1 MIKSVTIT
9 NYLQE
14 SVKIDLTEPETS
26 GFIIRSIE
34 GLGPAKANVNFTE
47 LATLDGALDNGAL
60 LNTRNIVMSL
70 IFEGTPTIEDTR
82 LKSYK
87 YFPIKQNLTFEIE
100 TDNRHCFTV
109 GRVESNTPKIFG
121 NEREGCQISILCPSS
136 YFQDMNDT
144 MVDFNSVTGEFEF
157 PFDNNSIS
165 KVGKNLVALDM
176 ARWTMNGILFDAQPE
191 NVVNVTGVANANI
204 NLQIATTIPINGG
217 TYYLTGCPLEGGTLT
232 YNLQFGTGTYKDTG
246 NGVVVNVSNTSSD
259 TSYPISL
266 YINGGIDIGNKAFKP
281 VFRRAV
287 TIDGETVPVGEN
299 LLETSNLY
307 IKKENMEFLIDYTN
321 GTIRTLGYTE
331 DPFELYISRLTNI
344 PNGAEYIL
352 TGCPTD
358 TVEDNLEYSLS
369 IVKENDVVNVSD
381 IGDGVTF
388 TKDNDQN
395 YSRLKLGFDVLPSII
410 WEDLG
415 DLPYDFYNGSAV
427 VLDDEIHIFGG
438 GQSHL
443 ESNYYHYKWDGTSW
457 TEVSTLPCE
466 FYNGSAVTLGDKIY
480 ILREYKIYE
489 WDGTSWTDITYGV
502 PGPFYNGSAV
512 ALGDEIHIL
521 GSSSGTHDHHYRHKL
536 GQVSWSTVSTL
547 PYKFYNGSAVVLD
560 GEIHILGSKYSGDEQ
575 KHYKWDGISWSE
587 VSTLPYK
594 FYNGSA
600 VVLDGEIHILGGE
613 KSRYHHYK
621 WDGTS
626 WTEVSTLSYLYYG
639 GSAVILDDK
648 IHILGSIEP
657 SNRRDHYKCIP
668 GYQPTPIDITFR
680 PMIRSSSIVDPTF
693 EPPAH
698 FADSGN
704 LIEFGDINA
713 TQAGNIFYLG
723 DSEVGITI
731 EIHAIG
737 NASGIGVYRLD
748 TNEMIT
754 INDTRLIGIVGSGV
768 RAGDTI
774 IINTAKGNKRIYFLR
789 DGVYYNILNAL
800 NAPITWFTLR
810 KGDNG
815 FLLNATYGISNLQ
828 YKITYRTLYE
838 GV

>member
-14 SVKIDLTEPETS
+14 SVKIELTEPETS

-70 IFEGTPTIEDTR
+70 VFEGTPTIEDTR

-109 GRVESNTPKIFG
+109 GRVESNTPTIFG

-144 MVDFNSVTGEFEF
+144 IVNFDAVTGEFEF
-157 PFDNNSIS
+157 PFDNDSIS
-165 KVGKNLVALDM
+165 RVGKNLVALDM

-191 NVVNVTGVANANI
+191 NVVNTAGIAYKRI

-217 TYYLTGCPLEGGTLT
+217 TYYLTGCPLEGDTLT

-246 NGVVVNVSNTSSD
+246 NGVVVNVPNTSDD

-352 TGCPTD
+352 TGCPAD
-358 TVEDNLEYSLS
+358 VVEDNLEYSLS
-369 IVKENDVVNVSD
+369 IVKENDVVNASD
-381 IGDGVTF
+381 TGDGVTF

-395 YSRLKLGFDVLPSII
+395 YSRLKLGFDVLPSIG
-410 WEDLG
+410 WFELD
-415 DLPYDFYNGSAV
+415 DLPYEFYYGSAVVLDGEIHILGSWSGSGKQHYKWDGTSWTEASTLSRSFYNGSAV
-427 VLDDEIHIFGG
+427 VLDDEIHILGG
-438 GQSHL
+438 GNSSTQ
-443 ESNYYHYKWDGTSW
+443 HYKWDGTSW
-457 TEVSTLPCE
+457 TEVSTLP
-466 FYNGSAVTLGDKIY
+466 
-480 ILREYKIYE
+480 
-489 WDGTSWTDITYGV
+489 YGLY
-502 PGPFYNGSAV
+502 G
-512 ALGDEIHIL
+512 
-521 GSSSGTHDHHYRHKL
+521 
-536 GQVSWSTVSTL
+536 
-547 PYKFYNGSAVVLD
+547 
-560 GEIHILGSKYSGDEQ
+560 
-575 KHYKWDGISWSE
+575 
-587 VSTLPYK
+587 
-594 FYNGSA
+594 GSA
-600 VVLDGEIHILGGE
+600 VVLDGEIHILGGTYD
-613 KSRYHHYK
+613 STYHYKWDGESWTEVSTLPYEFYDGSAVVLDGEIHILGGYSSTSHYK

-626 WTEVSTLSYLYYG
+626 WTEVSTLPYGFWQGSAIVLNDEIHTFGGYYG
-639 GSAVILDDK
+639 RRNHYKWDGESWVQVSTIPYEFYRGSAAVLNGEIYIFGGQSDT
-648 IHILGSIEP
+648 HINSYRYGNGP
-657 SNRRDHYKCIP
+657 
-668 GYQPTPIDITFR
+668 QPVPIDITFS
-680 PMIRSSSIVDPTF
+680 PMIRNSSIVDPTF
-693 EPPAH
+693 EPPAR
-698 FADSGN
+698 FVDSGN

-723 DSEVGITI
+723 DSEVGVTI

-774 IINTAKGNKRIYFLR
+774 IINTVKGSKRVYFLR

-800 NAPITWFTLR
+800 NAPITWFALR

>member
-109 GRVESNTPKIFG
+109 GRVESNTPTIFG

-144 MVDFNSVTGEFEF
+144 TVDFNAVTGEFEF

-165 KVGKNLVALDM
+165 RVGKNLVALDM

-191 NVVNVTGVANANI
+191 NVVNVAGIAYKRI
-204 NLQIATTIPINGG
+204 DLQIATTIPINSG

-232 YNLQFGTGTYKDTG
+232 YNLQFGDGTYKDTG
-246 NGVVVNVSNTSSD
+246 NGVVVNVPNTSSD

-331 DPFELYISRLTNI
+331 DSFELYISRLTNI

-381 IGDGVTF
+381 TGDGVTF

-395 YSRLKLGFDVLPSII
+395 YSRLKLGFDVLPSIG
-410 WEDLG
+410 WFELD
-415 DLPYDFYNGSAV
+415 DLPYEFYYGSAV
-427 VLDDEIHIFGG
+427 VLDGEIHILGSWSG
-438 GQSHL
+438 NSKQ
-443 ESNYYHYKWDGTSW
+443 HYKWDGTSW
-457 TEVSTLPCE
+457 TEVSTLPYE
-466 FYNGSAVTLGDKIY
+466 FY
-480 ILREYKIYE
+480 
-489 WDGTSWTDITYGV
+489 DG
-502 PGPFYNGSAV
+502 P
-512 ALGDEIHIL
+512 
-521 GSSSGTHDHHYRHKL
+521 
-536 GQVSWSTVSTL
+536 
-547 PYKFYNGSAVVLD
+547 
-560 GEIHILGSKYSGDEQ
+560 
-575 KHYKWDGISWSE
+575 
-587 VSTLPYK
+587 
-594 FYNGSA
+594 A
-600 VVLDGEIHILGGE
+600 VVLDGEIHILGGYSSTFHYKWDGE
-613 KSRYHHYK
+613 SWSQVSTLPYVFWQGSAIVLNDEIHIFGGYYGRRHHYK

-626 WTEVSTLSYLYYG
+626 WIEVSTIPYEFYR
-639 GSAVILDDK
+639 GSAAVLNGEIY
-648 IHILGSIEP
+648 IFGGQSGTHINS
-657 SNRRDHYKCIP
+657 YKYGNGP
-668 GYQPTPIDITFR
+668 QPVPIDITFR

-698 FADSGN
+698 LVDSGN

-713 TQAGNIFYLG
+713 IQAGNIFYLG
-723 DSEVGITI
+723 DSEVGVTI

-774 IINTAKGNKRIYFLR
+774 IINTVKGSKRVYFLR

-800 NAPITWFTLR
+800 NAPITWFALR

>member
-1 MIKSVTIT
+1 
-9 NYLQE
+9 
-14 SVKIDLTEPETS
+14 
-26 GFIIRSIE
+26 
-34 GLGPAKANVNFTE
+34 
-47 LATLDGALDNGAL
+47 
-60 LNTRNIVMSL
+60 
-70 IFEGTPTIEDTR
+70 
-82 LKSYK
+82 
-87 YFPIKQNLTFEIE
+87 
-100 TDNRHCFTV
+100 
-109 GRVESNTPKIFG
+109 
-121 NEREGCQISILCPSS
+121 
-136 YFQDMNDT
+136 
-144 MVDFNSVTGEFEF
+144 
-157 PFDNNSIS
+157 
-165 KVGKNLVALDM
+165 M

-191 NVVNVTGVANANI
+191 NVVNAAGIAYKRI

-217 TYYLTGCPLEGGTLT
+217 TYYLTGCPLEGDALT

-246 NGVVVNVSNTSSD
+246 NGVVVNVPNTSDD

-352 TGCPTD
+352 TGCPAD
-358 TVEDNLEYSLS
+358 VVEDNLEYSLS

-381 IGDGVTF
+381 TGDGVTF

-395 YSRLKLGFDVLPSII
+395 YSRLKLNFDVLPSIG
-410 WEDLG
+410 WFELD
-415 DLPYDFYNGSAV
+415 DLPYEFYYGSAV
-427 VLDDEIHIFGG
+427 VLDDEIHILGSWSGG
-438 GQSHL
+438 GKQ
-443 ESNYYHYKWDGTSW
+443 HYKWDGESW
-457 TEVSTLPCE
+457 TEVSTLPR
-466 FYNGSAVTLGDKIY
+466 S
-480 ILREYKIYE
+480 
-489 WDGTSWTDITYGV
+489 
-502 PGPFYNGSAV
+502 
-512 ALGDEIHIL
+512 
-521 GSSSGTHDHHYRHKL
+521 
-536 GQVSWSTVSTL
+536 
-547 PYKFYNGSAVVLD
+547 
-560 GEIHILGSKYSGDEQ
+560 
-575 KHYKWDGISWSE
+575 
-587 VSTLPYK
+587 

-600 VVLDGEIHILGGE
+600 VVLDGEIHILGGGN
-613 KSRYHHYK
+613 SSTQHYK

-626 WTEVSTLSYLYYG
+626 WTEVSTLPYEFYDGEAVVLDGEIYILGGYSSTFHYKWDGESWSQVSTLPYTFWQGSAIVLNDEIHIFGGYYG
-639 GSAVILDDK
+639 RRRHYKWDGTSWTEISTIPYEFYRGSAAVLNGEIYIFGGQSDT
-648 IHILGSIEP
+648 HINSYRYGNGP
-657 SNRRDHYKCIP
+657 
-668 GYQPTPIDITFR
+668 QPVPIDITFR

-698 FADSGN
+698 LVDSGN

-723 DSEVGITI
+723 DSEVGVTI

-768 RAGDTI
+768 QAGDTI
-774 IINTAKGNKRIYFLR
+774 IINTVKGNKRIYFLR

-800 NAPITWFTLR
+800 NAPITWFALR

>member
-109 GRVESNTPKIFG
+109 GRVESNVPAIFS

-144 MVDFNSVTGEFEF
+144 IINFDAVISEFEF
-157 PFDNNSIS
+157 PFDNDSINRI
-165 KVGKNLVALDM
+165 GKNLVALDM
-176 ARWTMNGILFDAQPE
+176 ARWTMNGILFDVQPE
-191 NVVNVTGVANANI
+191 NVMNAAGVANENI

-217 TYYLTGCPLEGGTLT
+217 TYYLTGCPLEGNALT

-266 YINGGIDIGNKAFKP
+266 YINSGIDIGNKAFKP

-307 IKKENMEFLIDYTN
+307 IKKENIEFLIDYTN

-381 IGDGVTF
+381 TGDGVTF

-395 YSRLKLGFDVLPSII
+395 YSRLKLN
-410 WEDLG
+410 LG
-415 DLPYDFYNGSAV
+415 L
-427 VLDDEIHIFGG
+427 
-438 GQSHL
+438 
-443 ESNYYHYKWDGTSW
+443 
-457 TEVSTLPCE
+457 
-466 FYNGSAVTLGDKIY
+466 
-480 ILREYKIYE
+480 
-489 WDGTSWTDITYGV
+489 
-502 PGPFYNGSAV
+502 
-512 ALGDEIHIL
+512 
-521 GSSSGTHDHHYRHKL
+521 
-536 GQVSWSTVSTL
+536 
-547 PYKFYNGSAVVLD
+547 
-560 GEIHILGSKYSGDEQ
+560 
-575 KHYKWDGISWSE
+575 
-587 VSTLPYK
+587 
-594 FYNGSA
+594 
-600 VVLDGEIHILGGE
+600 
-613 KSRYHHYK
+613 
-621 WDGTS
+621 
-626 WTEVSTLSYLYYG
+626 
-639 GSAVILDDK
+639 
-648 IHILGSIEP
+648 
-657 SNRRDHYKCIP
+657 
-668 GYQPTPIDITFR
+668 QPDPIDITFR

-693 EPPAH
+693 EPPAR
-698 FADSGN
+698 FIDSGN

-713 TQAGNIFYLG
+713 VQAGNISYLG

-754 INDTRLIGIVGSGV
+754 INDTRLIGIVGSGI

-774 IINTAKGNKRIYFLR
+774 IINTVKGSKRVYLLR
-789 DGVYYNILNAL
+789 DGVYHNILNAL
-800 NAPITWFTLR
+800 NAPITWFALR

>member
-109 GRVESNTPKIFG
+109 GRVESNTPTIFS

-144 MVDFNSVTGEFEF
+144 IVDFNAVTGEFEF
-157 PFDNNSIS
+157 PFDNDSIS
-165 KVGKNLVALDM
+165 RVGKNLVALDM

-191 NVVNVTGVANANI
+191 NVVNVAGIAYKRI
-204 NLQIATTIPINGG
+204 DLQIATTIPINGG

-232 YNLQFGTGTYKDTG
+232 YNLQFGDGTYKDTG

-266 YINGGIDIGNKAFKP
+266 YINGGVDIGNKAFKP

-307 IKKENMEFLIDYTN
+307 IKKENIEFLIDYTN

-352 TGCPTD
+352 TGCPVD

-369 IVKENDVVNVSD
+369 IVKENDMVNVSD
-381 IGDGVTF
+381 TGDGVTF

-395 YSRLKLGFDVLPSII
+395 YSRLKLGFDVLPSTGWI
-410 WEDLG
+410 ELG
-415 DLPYDFYNGSAV
+415 DLPYDFYYGSAV

-438 GQSHL
+438 GQAHL

-466 FYNGSAVTLGDKIY
+466 FYGGSAVTLGDKIY

-489 WDGTSWTDITYGV
+489 WDGTSWTNITYGV

-521 GSSSGTHDHHYRHKL
+521 GSSSGTHDRHYRHKL
-536 GQVSWSTVSTL
+536 GEVSWSS
-547 PYKFYNGSAVVLD
+547 
-560 GEIHILGSKYSGDEQ
+560 
-575 KHYKWDGISWSE
+575 

-600 VVLDGEIHILGGE
+600 VVLDGEIHILGGD
-613 KSRYHHYK
+613 KSRYSHYK

-626 WTEVSTLSYLYYG
+626 WSEVSTLSYLYYG

-657 SNRRDHYKCIP
+657 SNRRDHYKSIS
-668 GYQPTPIDITFR
+668 GRQPTPIDITFR

-698 FADSGN
+698 FVDSDN

-713 TQAGNIFYLG
+713 IQAGNIFYLG
-723 DSEVGITI
+723 DSEVGVTI

-774 IINTAKGNKRIYFLR
+774 IINTVKGNKRVYFLR

-800 NAPITWFTLR
+800 NAPITWFALR